1 MSLLPPWPDD
11 PPLRRVFL
19 RDMLLQ
25 AAIGVYPHEHG
36 VTQCIRVN
44 VDFGVADEP
53 GHAVGRDD
61 LSRTVSYER
70 VVTLVR
76 RIVADGHVRLV
87 ETLAERIAA
96 GVLADPRIR
105 VVRIRVEKLDVFEEI
120 AAVGVEIER
129 RPRSPTTVQPSV
141 L

>member
-129 RPRSPTTVQPSV
+129 RPRSPTTVQPNGI
-141 L
+141 